1 MARESAVKIPRISV
15 LIATAD
21 RPELLAGCLKTLSAS
36 HFTEAEV
43 LILDQSREDPAFSV
57 GHGNGPSF
65 RYFRCARRG
74 KSAALNQGVK
84 EARAPWLAFT
94 DDHCHVAG
102 DWLEVI
108 DRAARERGTGSVLTG
123 RVIAGVPEGEAVTAP
138 SLREMGRET
147 TYTSPTFRD
156 VLFGNNMAIPA
167 DLLRRVGGFDEGLG
181 PGTPAPAAED
191 NDLGYRLLRAGVP
204 IRYLPTMVVTHGSW
218 RSGPDQV
225 RVYRDY
231 GVGQGTFYGKHLHQ
245 GDLHMAARMAR
256 NVWDAGRDLGGAIV
270 LGRRHDVLTSWAFA
284 RGLVQGFVQAAW
296 SGNRGRAG
304 AATLMGER

>member
-1 MARESAVKIPRISV
+1 M
-15 LIATAD
+15 
-21 RPELLAGCLKTLSAS
+21 
-36 HFTEAEV
+36 
-43 LILDQSREDPAFSV
+43 
-57 GHGNGPSF
+57 
-65 RYFRCARRG
+65 
-74 KSAALNQGVK
+74 K

-94 DDHCHVAG
+94 DDDCHVAG

-218 RSGPDQV
+218 RSGCTL
-225 RVYRDY
+225 RDR
-231 GVGQGTFYGKHLHQ
+231 GRMVLPGKGAISGTATPTTRPFSNTTSRPERSWRGFSWLRTIRC
-245 GDLHMAARMAR
+245 RMA
-256 NVWDAGRDLGGAIV
+256 
-270 LGRRHDVLTSWAFA
+270 SP
-284 RGLVQGFVQAAW
+284 
-296 SGNRGRAG
+296 SGRARFG
-304 AATLMGER
+304 TATTLAWFVG